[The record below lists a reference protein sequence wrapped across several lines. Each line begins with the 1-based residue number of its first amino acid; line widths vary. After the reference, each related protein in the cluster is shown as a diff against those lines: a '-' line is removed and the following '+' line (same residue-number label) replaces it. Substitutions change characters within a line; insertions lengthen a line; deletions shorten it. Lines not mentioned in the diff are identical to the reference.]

1 MDSTIFE
8 RLNAQDWE
16 NLSVRL
22 ERHAHWKVQRLGWV
36 TGSGENPNLPK
47 GMSAEDLAYQAIER
61 VLTGTR
67 SWNPDK
73 EPDLFK
79 LLCDVVDSLVSHLVN
94 SEEHKERKNQVN
106 GDFLYDYPDRGDPGD
121 RRVGRGFV
129 SDFHVAEPGRDGGA
143 SPEER
148 FFYLAIEAL
157 SDDPD
162 LLRVFELCYDGM
174 DKAADIARS
183 TGIPVDLVYRLKEK
197 MRRRLT
203 KLQIVLK
210 EGERV

>member
-8 RLNAQDWE
+8 RLNAQDWDY
-16 NLSVRL
+16 LSVKLLRYAL
-22 ERHAHWKVQRLGWV
+22 MKVRRLGWA
-36 TGSGENPNLPK
+36 TGSGENPNLPN
-47 GMSAEDLAYQAIER
+47 GMSAEDLACQAITR
-61 VLTGTR
+61 VFEGTR

-79 LLCDVVDSLVSHLVN
+79 FLCDVVDSLVSHLVN

-106 GDFLYDYPDRGDPGD
+106 GDFLHDYPDHGDPGD
-121 RRVGRGFV
+121 GRGGRGRV
-129 SDFHVAEPGRDGGA
+129 SDFQVAEPGHDGGA
-143 SPEER
+143 SPAER

-162 LLRVFELCYDGM
+162 LFKVFELCYDGM

-183 TGIPVDLVYRLKEK
+183 MGIPVDQVYRLKEK
-197 MRRRLT
+197 MRRRLA
-203 KLQIVLK
+203 KLQVVLK

>member
-8 RLNAQDWE
+8 RLNAQDWDY
-16 NLSVRL
+16 LSVKLLRYAL
-22 ERHAHWKVQRLGWV
+22 MKVRRLGWA
-36 TGSGENPNLPK
+36 TGSGENPNLPN
-47 GMSAEDLAYQAIER
+47 GMSAEDLACQAITR
-61 VLTGTR
+61 VFEGTR

-79 LLCDVVDSLVSHLVN
+79 FLCDVVDSLVSHLVN

-106 GDFLYDYPDRGDPGD
+106 GDFLHDYPDHGDPGD
-121 RRVGRGFV
+121 GRGGRGLV
-129 SDFHVAEPGRDGGA
+129 SDFQVAEPGHDGGA
-143 SPEER
+143 SPAER
-148 FFYLAIEAL
+148 FLYLAIEAL

-162 LLRVFELCYDGM
+162 LFKVFELCYDGM

-183 TGIPVDLVYRLKEK
+183 MGIPVDQVYRLKEK
-197 MRRRLT
+197 MRRRLA
-203 KLQIVLK
+203 KLQVVLK